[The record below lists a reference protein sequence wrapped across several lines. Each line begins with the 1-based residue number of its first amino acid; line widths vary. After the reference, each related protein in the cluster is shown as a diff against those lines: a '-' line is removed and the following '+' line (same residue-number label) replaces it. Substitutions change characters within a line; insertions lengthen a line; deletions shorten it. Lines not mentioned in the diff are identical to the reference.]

1 MWTLEVYNAYMTK
14 AKGEGHTLHA
24 EYLLA
29 DSSLGLYTRRTC
41 QTFPKL
47 YVDAYNSQT
56 NANFPWPM
64 HIYICTLNSLSGS
77 FYILIILKQNANTK
91 LENTSTCIAKSAL
104 LCLNQN

>member
-56 NANFPWPM
+56 NANFPCM
-64 HIYICTLNSLSGS
+64 ANACIVCTFKIIL
-77 FYILIILKQNANTK
+77 LIILKQNVNIK
-91 LENTSTCIAKSAL
+91 FENTSTCMAKSAL
-104 LCLNQN
+104 LC